1 MQRRPP
7 RDTTAKNALAKFD
20 AAIAKKYEKQLENFS
35 DEELRKLEELKDLF
49 EFLDD
54 IIPLE
59 DDEDEPPKKGRKR
72 SVIYPSILRVV
83 LILRC
88 YQAFHECSNRNNDDE
103 CRDVS

>member
-20 AAIAKKYEKQLENFS
+20 ATITKKYEKQLENFS
-35 DEELRKLEELKDLF
+35 DEELRKLEELKELF

-59 DDEDEPPKKGRKR
+59 DDEDEAPKKGRKR
-72 SVIYPSILRVV
+72 LVFDPST
-83 LILRC
+83 C
-88 YQAFHECSNRNNDDE
+88 DPF
-103 CRDVS
+103 